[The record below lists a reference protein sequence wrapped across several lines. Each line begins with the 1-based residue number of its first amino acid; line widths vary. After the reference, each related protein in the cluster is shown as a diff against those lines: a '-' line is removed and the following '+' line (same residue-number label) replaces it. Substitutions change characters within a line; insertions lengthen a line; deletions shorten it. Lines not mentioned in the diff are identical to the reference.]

1 VEAEAARAGRQ
12 CSSVHSQLVERSG
25 VERSGSCM
33 IVSKQDVAP
42 VVVVVV
48 VVVAEGLSESRRREG
63 EGRAAVERTI
73 AAARPARA
81 EGWGD

>member
-1 VEAEAARAGRQ
+1 
-12 CSSVHSQLVERSG
+12 
-25 VERSGSCM
+25 M